1 MLADRHITA
10 LMHSAKLRGK
20 AGNWLAS
27 LNIYRRIIDERPD
40 FLPAYC
46 ELARLYLD
54 RDDLDGARELVRRVV
69 EHEPDNTEA
78 HFLLGVIEYIEG
90 NFDAALK
97 SYRIVERVDGLD
109 CNLAMNMAL
118 VCEALGLPEDAIKHL
133 EYAIS
138 HGEANA
144 RVYEV
149 LADLHKVVGDS
160 EKAIRTLE
168 TALRKFPREASLHM
182 SLGMLYERAGNHWEA
197 EASLQ
202 TAARLAPGDPGPLD
216 ELARLYAKLERLDD
230 EAATL
235 GELTKLDPANT
246 ENWLRLSRL
255 YLRAEGP
262 EKSIRILEE
271 AQEILPENA
280 SIIKELDLIR
290 RIARETGAG
299 HDAPGKEGRK
309 PRRGGPRN
317 GSGQW

>member
-54 RDDLDGARELVRRVV
+54 RDDLEGARVLVKKVV
-69 EHEPDNTEA
+69 KREPENTEA

-97 SYRIVERVDGLD
+97 SYRVVEQNDGLD

-118 VCEALGLPEDAIKHL
+118 VCEALGLPEDAINHL

-138 HGEANA
+138 HGEANS

-149 LADLHKVVGDS
+149 LADLYKVVGDY

-168 TALRKFPREASLHM
+168 LALRKFPREASLHL
-182 SLGMLYERAGNHWEA
+182 SIGMLQERAGNQWEA
-197 EASLQ
+197 EAALR
-202 TAARLAPGDPGPLD
+202 TAARIAPEDPGPLD
-216 ELARLYAKLERLDD
+216 ELARLYSKLKRPDD
-230 EAATL
+230 EIAAL
-235 GELTKLDPANT
+235 LELTKLDPANT

-255 YLRAEGP
+255 YLNANEP
-262 EKSIRILEE
+262 DKSVQILEE
-271 AQEILPENA
+271 SQEILPENT
-280 SIIKELDLIR
+280 SIIKELKLIR
-290 RIARETGAG
+290 RIMAEDGAG
-299 HDAPGKEGRK
+299 RKAPGPKGET
-309 PRRGGPRN
+309 PRN
-317 GSGQW
+317 GGPQDGSEK

>member
-54 RDDLDGARELVRRVV
+54 RDDLEGARELVCRVV
-69 EHEPDNTEA
+69 DCEPENTEA
-78 HFLLGVIEYIEG
+78 QFLLGVIEYIEG
-90 NFDAALK
+90 DFEAALK
-97 SYRIVERVDGLD
+97 SYRVVERIDGLD

-133 EYAIS
+133 EYALS
-138 HGEANA
+138 HGEANS

-149 LADLHKVVGDS
+149 LADLYKVVGEY

-168 TALRKFPREASLHM
+168 TALRKFPREASLH
-182 SLGMLYERAGNHWEA
+182 LGIGMLQERAGNQWEA
-197 EASLQ
+197 EAALR
-202 TAARLAPGDPGPLD
+202 TAARLAPEDPGPLD
-216 ELARLYAKLERLDD
+216 ELARLYAKLKRPDD
-230 EAATL
+230 EIETL
-235 GELTKLDPANT
+235 LELTKLDPVNT

-255 YLRAEGP
+255 YLSANEP
-262 EKSIRILEE
+262 EKSIQILEE
-271 AQEILPENA
+271 SQEILPENA
-280 SIIKELDLIR
+280 SIIKELELIK
-290 RIARETGAG
+290 RIIAEIRAQSTEGE
-299 HDAPGKEGRK
+299 APQE
-309 PRRGGPRN
+309 GGPQN
-317 GSGQW
+317 GSEQ

>member
-1 MLADRHITA
+1 MIADRHITA

-54 RDDLDGARELVRRVV
+54 RDDLSGARELVRKVV
-69 EHEPDNTEA
+69 KREPENTEA

-133 EYAIS
+133 EFAVS

-149 LADLHKVVGDS
+149 LADLYKVVGNIS
-160 EKAIRTLE
+160 KAIQALE
-168 TALRKFPREASLHM
+168 TAVRKFPREASLHL
-182 SLGMLYERAGNHWEA
+182 SLGLLHERAGNQWEA
-197 EASLQ
+197 ESSLQ

-216 ELARLYAKLERLDD
+216 ELARLYSKLKRFED
-230 EAATL
+230 ETATL
-235 GELTKLDPANT
+235 EELTKLDPGNT

-255 YLRAEGP
+255 YMKGGET
-262 EKSIRILEE
+262 EKSARILEE
-271 AQEILPENA
+271 AQEILPGNA
-280 SIIKELDLIR
+280 SIIKELKRIR
-290 RIARETGAG
+290 EIDGESGAARE
-299 HDAPGKEGRK
+299 
-309 PRRGGPRN
+309 GGPQD
-317 GSGQW
+317 GSEQ